1 MEWPMAPAAYR
12 KRLFGVAAVA
22 IAVPLGFA
30 LALGTATLSRPDAPL
45 QRLADEAALAGVN
58 ALAASQGQPD
68 HSRVSAS
75 IEAASKVVSG
85 QPAIIRSITPSGDA
99 MTVAVVLADPDNRAV
114 SSAAARY
121 IAPSDGFAAQ
131 TSAELSPTAASRERM

>member
-1 MEWPMAPAAYR
+1 MVTTAFR

-30 LALGTATLSRPDAPL
+30 AALAVAHLDSPDAPL

-58 ALAASQGQPD
+58 ALAATQGQPED
-68 HSRVSAS
+68 RR
-75 IEAASKVVSG
+75 IAASVAAAGKVVSG
-85 QPAIIRSITPSGDA
+85 QPAIIRSIAPSSDG
-99 MTVAVVLADPDNRAV
+99 MIVAVVLSGPNNRAM

-121 IAPSDGFAAQ
+121 VAPSEGLAAQ
-131 TSAELSPTAASRERM
+131 TSAGLPAVPASRAPM